1 VTKDSQSKDQQP
13 NNPLH
18 GLTLEAVVT
27 QLVESYGFPYLAERV
42 KINCFKSDPSIK
54 SSLKFLRRTLWAR
67 EQVEKL
73 YVAKFIKAQ
82 GKAVGTPPKARPKP
96 AKTDARPVTAQP
108 GTKVTLSMPVIASPL
123 PLPLPLPVAAKPKP
137 AAPNPVAK
145 PEPKS
150 EPKPNPWA
158 SGAYKKS

>member
-1 VTKDSQSKDQQP
+1 VTKDSQSKNQQP

-73 YVAKFIKAQ
+73 YVAKFSKAGHPPQ
-82 GKAVGTPPKARPKP
+82 YNPGLTKSKPKADSSQLKLTPQPKP
-96 AKTDARPVTAQP
+96 ESTP
-108 GTKVTLSMPVIASPL
+108 
-123 PLPLPLPVAAKPKP
+123 AKPVSP
-137 AAPNPVAK
+137 
-145 PEPKS
+145 
-150 EPKPNPWA
+150 PNPWA